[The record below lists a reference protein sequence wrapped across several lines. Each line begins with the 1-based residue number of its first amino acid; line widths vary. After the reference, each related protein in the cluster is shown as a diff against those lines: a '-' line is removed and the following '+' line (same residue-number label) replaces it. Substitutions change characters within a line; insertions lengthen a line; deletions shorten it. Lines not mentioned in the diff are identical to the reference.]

1 MSCRFLAVVCLHV
14 VISATAPSTD
24 AATMPG
30 STPIDLVGNLQSQNL
45 VRHPNAREYQLIQ
58 QRNTLRV
65 GLQST
70 TAGEQAVAWL
80 TTDIL
85 TRPRLTLLYR
95 AAYDSVYD
103 YTPTFRERDLRG
115 RKPSRLA
122 ARDLDDLPRRA
133 LDAIKLEHEL
143 RAAYVDAALHG
154 LPIRLRVGKQQIV
167 WGEADFFRMLDRA
180 NPLDLSWHG
189 AQELPPPAFG
199 WDELRIP
206 LWFVRAWSTI
216 GDVGP
221 LTDLEVEGY
230 WNVGDW
236 RPIKVSFL
244 PRPWGVR
251 LLDPLTNREDGAL
264 HTFGEM
270 HRLAY
275 GTRLFEQGRYRRTP
289 IDNSQFGVKG
299 SAAWR
304 NGLRFGLYYLY
315 QRWAGDD
322 GTPVAPVRGL
332 PDDDVGRSLTQEL
345 IARRTLPV
353 EYVVPYVHTVGLS
366 ANYFDPRW
374 TQATYRLE
382 TVFDFGLPLFDRRRE
397 TTLSPLLP
405 GVNERD
411 YWKAMLALDHAVSL
425 SWLNGGNAVFVTAQ
439 WFVHHLLGGTGFL
452 TGPLD
457 LPTTGRRPRA
467 FCGAPPGIPCT
478 DPSGNGS
485 FRDDVHSWESLI
497 TLAALT
503 FVGDGSI
510 VPVAGMVVDPVNS
523 YGMNVFWSVDW
534 AASSTLSFNL
544 TQRFFVS
551 AQDDLQKGP
560 FDPWQIGTQRGR
572 SETGFR
578 VTYAF

>member
-1 MSCRFLAVVCLHV
+1 MSWRFLAVVCLHV

-24 AATMPG
+24 ASTMPG
-30 STPIDLVGNLQSQNL
+30 AMPIDLVGNLQSQNL

-264 HTFGEM
+264 HSFGEM

-275 GTRLFEQGRYRRTP
+275 RTRLFEQGRYRRTP
-289 IDNSQFGVKG
+289 IDNSQLGVKG

-353 EYVVPYVHTVGLS
+353 EYVAPYVHTVGLS

-374 TQATYRLE
+374 TEATYRLE
-382 TVFDFGLPLFDRRRE
+382 TVLDFGLPLFDRRRE

-510 VPVAGMVVDPVNS
+510 VPVAGMAVDPVNS

-534 AASSTLSFNL
+534 ASSSTLSFNL

-551 AQDDLQKGP
+551 AQDDIQKGP